1 MANDFCVRVPRD
13 WLEANH
19 SVRYARKTAPSSVHF
34 HFDKGCIIQ
43 SPIIRVFLADLCV
56 PMLMQL
62 ILCTNFDTLH
72 VCVCLFR
79 MVLLLVS

>member
-1 MANDFCVRVPRD
+1 MPRD
-13 WLEANH
+13 WLKANH
-19 SVRYARKTAPSSVHF
+19 SERYARKTAPSSVHF

-56 PMLMQL
+56 PMLMHL
-62 ILCTNFDTLH
+62 ILYTNFDTLH

-79 MVLLLVS
+79 MMFLLIN